1 VLTAVIG
8 IAIFVLIVALVIAVA
23 RDPGPP
29 PEDVA
34 VAYEHAWDGLDFD
47 ALWALSGDELRDG
60 MARKPFI
67 AAKREAYAA
76 QQDLRGLAASTSVER
91 LETGHQVAVV
101 FTKVELRNGGAAHN
115 EVVLEERA
123 GKWVVVGY
131 QLLHSDPE
139 PATT

>member
-1 VLTAVIG
+1 VLTAVIA
-8 IAIFVLIVALVIAVA
+8 IAIFALIVALVVAVA

-34 VAYEHAWDGLDFD
+34 IAYERAWDGLDFD

-67 AAKREAYAA
+67 AAKQQAYAA
-76 QQDLRGLAASTSVER
+76 QPGLRGLAEATSVER

-101 FTKVELRNGGAAHN
+101 FTRVDLRHGGAAHN
-115 EVVLEERA
+115 EVALEERA
-123 GKWVVVGY
+123 GKWVVIGY
-131 QLLHSDPE
+131 QLLHADPA
-139 PATT
+139 PTIS

>member
-1 VLTAVIG
+1 MLTAVIG
-8 IAIFVLIVALVIAVA
+8 IAIFALIVALVVAVA

-34 VAYEHAWDGLDFD
+34 VAYERAWDGLDFD

-67 AAKREAYAA
+67 AAKQEAYAA

-91 LETGHQVAVV
+91 LETGKQVAVV
-101 FTKVELRNGGAAHN
+101 FTKVELRTGGAAHN
-115 EVVLEERA
+115 EVALEERA

-131 QLLHSDPE
+131 QLLHSDAE
-139 PATT
+139 SATP